1 MTAAGDHP
9 ISASAVLPRRMKP
22 FRTAMLALAVVQAGF
37 AGLTALV
44 GAFADGGDVWS
55 RLLIVLLH
63 PLSAAA
69 LVLFVVS
76 ARPTAALA
84 LAVAALL
91 AATVAADVVFAVLI
105 AQGSVKGDWEL
116 PLVFAAIPAVGIV
129 YALRLAAL
137 RSRSNP
143 R

>member
-9 ISASAVLPRRMKP
+9 ISAPAALPRRMKP
-22 FRTAMLALAVVQAGF
+22 FRTVMLALAVVQAGF

-55 RLLIVLLH
+55 RVLIVLLH

-69 LVLFVVS
+69 LVLLAVS

-91 AATVAADVVFAVLI
+91 AATVVADLVFAVLI
-105 AQGSVKGDWEL
+105 AQGSVKGDWGL
-116 PLVFAAIPAVGIV
+116 PLVFAAIPAIGIV
-129 YALRLAAL
+129 YALWLAAL
-137 RSRSNP
+137 RSRSSP

>member
-1 MTAAGDHP
+1 
-9 ISASAVLPRRMKP
+9 MKP
-22 FRTAMLALAVVQAGF
+22 FRTAVLALAVVQAGF

-44 GAFADGGDVWS
+44 GAFADGGDIAS

-69 LVLFVVS
+69 LLLLVVS
-76 ARPTAALA
+76 ARPTTALA

-91 AATVAADVVFAVLI
+91 AASVAADVVIAVLI
-105 AQGSVKGDWEL
+105 AQGSVKGDWGL

-129 YALRLAAL
+129 YALWLAAL
-137 RSRSNP
+137 WSRSNP

>member
-1 MTAAGDHP
+1 
-9 ISASAVLPRRMKP
+9 MKP
-22 FRTAMLALAVVQAGF
+22 LRTAMLALAVLQAGF
-37 AGLTALV
+37 AGLTALA
-44 GAFADGGDVWS
+44 GAFADGGDIWS
-55 RLLIVLLH
+55 RVLIVLLH

-69 LVLFVVS
+69 LVLLVVS

-91 AATVAADVVFAVLI
+91 AATVAADAVFAVLI
-105 AQGSVKGDWEL
+105 AQGSVKGDWGL
-116 PLVFAAIPAVGIV
+116 PLVFAAIPTVGIV

-137 RSRSNP
+137 RSKSNP